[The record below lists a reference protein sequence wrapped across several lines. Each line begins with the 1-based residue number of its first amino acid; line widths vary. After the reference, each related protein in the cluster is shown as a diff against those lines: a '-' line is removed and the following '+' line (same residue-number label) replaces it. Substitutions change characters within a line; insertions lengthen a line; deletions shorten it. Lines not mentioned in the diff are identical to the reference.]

1 MVRWRRSQSHQQ
13 GSFRLSS
20 HLVIEVQG
28 PQDQVMPGL
37 ASVSE
42 AGQGKLGGGW
52 LHATDGL
59 WARREWP
66 PRSEPWL
73 RC

>member
-1 MVRWRRSQSHQQ
+1 MVMWRRSQSHQQ
-13 GSFRLSS
+13 GSFGLSS

-42 AGQGKLGGGW
+42 AGQGKLG
-52 LHATDGL
+52 
-59 WARREWP
+59 
-66 PRSEPWL
+66 
-73 RC
+73 